1 MKCAKC
7 GLDLPRGTHSC
18 PKCGM
23 VNEFVSP
30 VQPRKIK
37 PVVYA
42 IAALGLI
49 ALIAIVAV
57 FAMRGNESVTSVPPG
72 QPSTGGLTNVG
83 PGQPSGGGIM
93 GVPSGGP
100 GAGSTTPPGSAKPK
114 PPRAV
119 VDYLEFV
126 KGVEAHRQKL
136 LKDSTDALT
145 LAASGGGSDSLMK
158 MIDMAM
164 DPEGDEAIDPLA
176 ETKTELNRQYKNWIS
191 TLQYFD
197 QKPAPPECREFS
209 GAYRAVLYSESKA
222 IGDIAA
228 GFNSVNVM
236 DPKDMKGLLSV
247 LQKMKRDPSIQGG
260 IDQST
265 DNADAKLGALVANY
279 DMPKPFNVPREQ
291 KSGGNI
297 MGF

>member
-1 MKCAKC
+1 
-7 GLDLPRGTHSC
+7 
-18 PKCGM
+18 M
-23 VNEFVSP
+23 VNEFISP
-30 VQPRKIK
+30 AQPRKIK
-37 PVVYA
+37 PIVYA

-93 GVPSGGP
+93 GVPEGGP
-100 GAGSTTPPGSAKPK
+100 GPGSTTPPGAAKPK

-119 VDYLEFV
+119 VDYLNFV
-126 KGVEAHRQKL
+126 KGVEEHRQKL
-136 LKDSTDALT
+136 LKDTTDALT
-145 LAASGGGSDSLMK
+145 MAASGGGTQSMLN

-164 DPEGDEAIDPLA
+164 DPEGKEAMDPLA
-176 ETKTELNRQYKNWIS
+176 ETKAELNRQYKNWLS

-197 QKPAPPECREFS
+197 QKPAPPECRDFS
-209 GAYRAVLYSESKA
+209 GAYRSVLYNESKA
-222 IGDIAA
+222 LGEIAA

-236 DPKDMKGLLSV
+236 DPNDMKKLLSV
-247 LQKMKRDPSIQGG
+247 LQKMKNDPKIQAG
-260 IDQST
+260 IDESADT
-265 DNADAKLGALVANY
+265 ADAKLGSLVAY
-279 DMPKPFNVPREQ
+279 YGMEKPFDVPREQ
-291 KSGGNI
+291 KTGGNI